1 MQIAEDSVFGYNSPY
16 WTNDV
21 LLSENSSP
29 LDNVNAK
36 YAAFLNAS
44 FNTIRMCSGSVDT
57 NCVSYTFNTTW
68 DSARE
73 LFNSPFIRA
82 ADQNQDLI
90 LKVFGPKK
98 GDYRVFYIF
107 YANSSV
113 LRLFT
118 HTIYQFL
125 FAFPSFIFIN

>member
-21 LLSENSSP
+21 LLNENSSP

-36 YAAFLNAS
+36 YAAFLITS

-73 LFNSPFIRA
+73 LFDSPFIRA
-82 ADQNQDLI
+82 ADQSQDLI
-90 LKVFGPKK
+90 LKVFG
-98 GDYRVFYIF
+98 
-107 YANSSV
+107 AV
-113 LRLFT
+113 LL
-118 HTIYQFL
+118 
-125 FAFPSFIFIN
+125 SD